1 MFVILQEG
9 RACLPNIC
17 FCGTYYASKYFFVVF
32 CCTVPLY
39 FFKESFF
46 FFLTVSLVWNFSL
59 QFNDEEEKKQQG
71 NTVMADVFDYF
82 KSIFFSQLQT
92 SKVSWFYKSEFKKAI
107 IVGNGASLTFCILVL
122 NRDFLSCS
130 CTAYILSFSFIFA
143 QDSLA
148 GSLKF

>member
-1 MFVILQEG
+1 MFIILQEG

-17 FCGTYYASKYFFVVF
+17 FCGTYYASKYFFIVF
-32 CCTVPLY
+32 RCTVPLY
-39 FFKESFF
+39 FFKESF

-59 QFNDEEEKKQQG
+59 QFKDEEKKQQG
-71 NTVMADVFDYF
+71 NTVMANVFVYF
-82 KSIFFSQLQT
+82 KLNFFSQLQT

-122 NRDFLSCS
+122 NRDFLACP
-130 CTAYILSFSFIFA
+130 CTAYSLYFSFIFA
-143 QDSLA
+143 QDSWA